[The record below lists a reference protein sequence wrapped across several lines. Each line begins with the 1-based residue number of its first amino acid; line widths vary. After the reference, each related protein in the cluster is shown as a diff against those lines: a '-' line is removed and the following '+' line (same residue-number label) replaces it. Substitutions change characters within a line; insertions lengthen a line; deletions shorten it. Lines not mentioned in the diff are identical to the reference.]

1 MISIDAARGRRPAQT
16 TITAE
21 LAAFASR
28 SRFATL
34 PGHVRTEAARAFLNW
49 MGCVLGGCH
58 EPAVEIARA
67 SAAESGSHRQAS
79 IIGHGQRTDVA
90 SAAFLNCLS
99 SSVLAFDDT
108 HLATVTHPTGPVAA
122 ALLAFCEQATVSGE
136 DFINALAVGI
146 EIECRMSNVLL
157 LPPARSN
164 VGLYVTGLT
173 GPIGAAAALGNLFR
187 FDEQTMTWALGLA
200 ATQASGFRA
209 THGSMAG
216 LVVPAVAARNGVS
229 AAMLASNGFTCSDD
243 ALESENGFIGVFS
256 PGADL
261 GHAVDGLGE
270 RFELQQNAYKPY
282 PCGIVIHPTIDACL
296 DVTGRLPPDAR
307 IETVKLTVHPLA
319 LALTDR
325 RSPISTLEAQI
336 SLYHC
341 AAAALLR
348 GSAGVAELR
357 PACIADPAVAALRN
371 RIEAIAD
378 PALGR
383 DAAVMEA
390 TLADGSILRSHVT
403 NARGSINRPMTDDEL
418 DIKFTRQ
425 ASGVLSDNA
434 SSQLLRLCR
443 NVASLRHVG
452 KEIGAV
458 LKV

>member
-1 MISIDAARGRRPAQT
+1 
-16 TITAE
+16 
-21 LAAFASR
+21 
-28 SRFATL
+28 
-34 PGHVRTEAARAFLNW
+34 
-49 MGCVLGGCH
+49 
-58 EPAVEIARA
+58 
-67 SAAESGSHRQAS
+67 
-79 IIGHGQRTDVA
+79 
-90 SAAFLNCLS
+90 
-99 SSVLAFDDT
+99 
-108 HLATVTHPTGPVAA
+108 
-122 ALLAFCEQATVSGE
+122 
-136 DFINALAVGI
+136 
-146 EIECRMSNVLL
+146 
-157 LPPARSN
+157 
-164 VGLYVTGLT
+164 
-173 GPIGAAAALGNLFR
+173 
-187 FDEQTMTWALGLA
+187 MTWALGLA

-229 AAMLASNGFTCSDD
+229 AAILASNGFTCSDD
-243 ALESENGFIGVFS
+243 ALESENGFTGVFS

-270 RFELQQNAYKPY
+270 RFELLQNAYKPY

-336 SLYHC
+336 SLYHW

-390 TLADGSILRSHVT
+390 TLADGSVLRSHVT